1 VTNTLLTLAFT
12 AGLLAPVN
20 PCGFA
25 LLPAY
30 LTHTATARPGAALPE
45 RLLRSL
51 AAGAALAAGF
61 ALTLSAAGL
70 AISAGAH
77 QLIRAAPW
85 LGFTVGALLALLGLA
100 GLAGHAPRLRL
111 RLRLPAIRPRTG
123 GGTAGPG
130 RWALF
135 GVGYA
140 AASLACT
147 IAVLLAVI
155 TQAQASTTI
164 AGQVVVFAANAAGS
178 IALLLVL
185 SAAAALAGSTLSHWA
200 RALARHQARITAALL
215 LTGGY
220 VAAYWWPAITGPQPH
235 RARRS
240 RHRPMV
246 RDHHHV
252 AASPHQ
258 HRRGRRTGIDHPHD
272 GRSHHC
278 TPAASLPDP
287 RLSDLRSDDSG
298 AGRRLRRPRPRRS
311 HDSAQ
316 HPIQNRDLTSAP
328 TERSP
333 SDSNYRDILSGGG
346 STQCLTAWAATASS
360 AASGSGSTSI
370 AVSKPPWKGRITS
383 LWMTGG
389 LCNSGVG

>member
-30 LTHTATARPGAALPE
+30 LTHTAAARPGAAIPE

-61 ALTLSAAGL
+61 ALTLSTAGL

-85 LGFTVGALLALLGLA
+85 LGFTVGILLALIGLA
-100 GLAGHAPRLRL
+100 GLAGRGPHLRL
-111 RLRLPAIRPRTG
+111 HLPTIRPRTS

-130 RWALF
+130 HWALF

-155 TQAQASTTI
+155 TQAQANTTI
-164 AGQVVVFAANAAGS
+164 AGQLAVFAAYAAGS

-185 SAAAALAGSTLSHWA
+185 SAAATVAGSALSRWA
-200 RALARHQARITAALL
+200 RALARHQARITAVLLLL

-220 VAAYWWPAITGPQPH
+220 VAAYWWPAVTGRAPTGHGAAAIDRWSATTATWLQAHTSTVAAAALALIVLTTVAAITA
-235 RARRS
+235 RLRRRS
-240 RHRPMV
+240 QNLRL
-246 RDHHHV
+246 
-252 AASPHQ
+252 
-258 HRRGRRTGIDHPHD
+258 GDHPH
-272 GRSHHC
+272 
-278 TPAASLPDP
+278 
-287 RLSDLRSDDSG
+287 
-298 AGRRLRRPRPRRS
+298 AG
-311 HDSAQ
+311 DSA
-316 HPIQNRDLTSAP
+316 A
-328 TERSP
+328 
-333 SDSNYRDILSGGG
+333 
-346 STQCLTAWAATASS
+346 
-360 AASGSGSTSI
+360 
-370 AVSKPPWKGRITS
+370 KGP
-383 LWMTGG
+383 
-389 LCNSGVG
+389 

>member
-30 LTHTATARPGAALPE
+30 LTHTATARPWAALPQ

-61 ALTLSAAGL
+61 ALTLSTAGL

-77 QLIRAAPW
+77 ELIRAAPW
-85 LGFTVGALLALLGLA
+85 LGFAVGVLLALLGLA
-100 GLAGHAPRLRL
+100 GLTGRAPRLRL
-111 RLRLPAIRPRTG
+111 HLPAITPRTSG
-123 GGTAGPG
+123 AVTGAG

-164 AGQVVVFAANAAGS
+164 AGQVAVFAAYATGS

-185 SAAAALAGSTLSHWA
+185 SAGAALAGTALARWA
-200 RALARHQARITAALL
+200 RAMGRYQVRITATLLL

-220 VAAYWWPAITGPQPH
+220 VAIYWWPAVVGHSPTGHGLAAVDRWSATTTTWLQAH
-235 RARRS
+235 TGA
-240 RHRPMV
+240 
-246 RDHHHV
+246 V
-252 AASPHQ
+252 AA
-258 HRRGRRTGIDHPHD
+258 
-272 GRSHHC
+272 
-278 TPAASLPDP
+278 AALA
-287 RLSDLRSDDSG
+287 LIILT
-298 AGRRLRRPRPRRS
+298 AVAAITARLRRRS
-311 HDSAQ
+311 QTH
-316 HPIQNRDLTSAP
+316 TSAITTTAP
-328 TERSP
+328 TPAEP
-333 SDSNYRDILSGGG
+333 HGGHTALARDDRAPRTLDPTPQPNEHP
-346 STQCLTAWAATASS
+346 TQQ
-360 AASGSGSTSI
+360 
-370 AVSKPPWKGRITS
+370 P
-383 LWMTGG
+383 
-389 LCNSGVG
+389 